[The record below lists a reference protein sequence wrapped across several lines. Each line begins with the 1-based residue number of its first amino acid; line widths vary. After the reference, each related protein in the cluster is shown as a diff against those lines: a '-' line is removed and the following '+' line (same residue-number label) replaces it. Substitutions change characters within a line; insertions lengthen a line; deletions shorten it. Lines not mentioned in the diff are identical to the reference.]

1 MEKDQLNF
9 ETIARSGGFSLIEVL
24 IAAFV
29 IAIGVLGV
37 SSAQLISIK
46 NNQSAYYRSQ
56 ANFLAMDILDRMRA
70 NPDGVQGGFYSSVNT
85 ATTTPSATLPN
96 CATNANGCSPQDIAT
111 ADARQWAANFSR
123 DGVAGLIP
131 GSTGTVVT
139 QVAGAITT
147 ATVTVTWSEHNWNND
162 PDGNGD
168 SADARFGDSTGRVSL
183 TVRM

>member
-1 MEKDQLNF
+1 MGKRQLKSK
-9 ETIARSGGFSLIEVL
+9 AASGGFSLIEVL

-70 NPDGVQGGFYSSVNT
+70 NPDGVQNGFYNNIDT
-85 ATTTPSATLPN
+85 ATTTPSAALPN
-96 CATNANGCSPQDIAT
+96 CATNANGCSSQEIAT

-123 DGVAGLIP
+123 DGVVGLIP

-147 ATVTVTWSEHNWNND
+147 VTVTVTWSENNWNDD
-162 PDGNGD
+162 PDGDGD
-168 SADARFGDSTGRVSL
+168 AADGGFGDSTGRVSL
-183 TVRM
+183 SVRM